1 MKILVID
8 SSPYKRLVNL
18 FNKVGIKFNSDF
30 MIISFSNTNNKTI
43 KAIDFSKR
51 AVYIIIL
58 TQLDRGSS
66 AGRFKNFL
74 LNYIN
79 YNKVINYIFSLYKP
93 NIIYSWDLG
102 NLFHTY
108 IYILKLIGKLKV
120 KLVAN
125 WYDKNSIIIFDKIF
139 NSSYSIF
146 NNFLSIINEFLAMFS
161 CDYILYCSD
170 NFKSIFNKFNRFKK
184 INAIKIIPPVD
195 AITLRPYP
203 KDESR
208 EVINNIFNQKI
219 FSKGNHYIL
228 FFMGGNFDYYFQLKS
243 IILLRKYLDKKIT
256 VVVKSPGTNSQIE
269 KLKAY
274 FQDNLVL
281 IDKYID
287 KKIMPYFISSFDLAI
302 YISDKRVLNENFRY
316 PYRMLECLACGLSF
330 NISEIILATSL

>member
-8 SSPYKRLVNL
+8 SGYESSPYRRLVNF
-18 FNKVGIKFNSDF
+18 FNKVGIKFNSDI
-30 MIISFSNTNNKTI
+30 MIISFSNTNNKSI
-43 KAIDFSKR
+43 KAIDFSKG
-51 AVYIIIL
+51 AVQIIIL
-58 TQLDRGSS
+58 SQIGGGSS
-66 AGRFKNFL
+66 SSRFKNFL

-79 YNKVINYIFSLYKP
+79 YRKVINCFANLYKP
-93 NIIYSWDLG
+93 NIMYISDFA
-102 NLFHTY
+102 NLFNTY

-120 KLVAN
+120 KLVAE
-125 WYDKNSIIIFDKIF
+125 WYDKNSIITFDKIF
-139 NSSYSIF
+139 NASYSIF

-161 CDYILYCSD
+161 CDYILYSSD
-170 NFKSIFNKFNRFKK
+170 NFKFIFNKFNRFKK

-219 FSKGNHYIL
+219 FSEGEHYIL
-228 FFMGGNFDYYFQLKS
+228 FYMGGNFDYYFQLKF
-243 IILLRKYLDKKIT
+243 IILLRKYLDKSIT
-256 VVVKSPGTNSQIE
+256 IVVKSPGNNSQIE
-269 KLKAY
+269 KFKAY
-274 FQDNLVL
+274 FQDNLIY

-316 PYRMLECLACGLSF
+316 PYRMLS
-330 NISEIILATSL
+330 